1 MSSRLKQSALF
12 HDSFWAVFGNGLGY
26 AMLLLAG
33 VLIARLLGRDLYGE
47 YGVAK
52 TNMLYIAGFATFGMG
67 FTSTKFIAQSQE
79 QDRAHL
85 SSLIRD
91 AQLISF
97 LFSLCVALLVAVFAR
112 LLATYLEEPGLTLC
126 FRMLSLIIVA
136 KSFCTTQTG
145 ILSGLKRFQDIA
157 VNSMISGG
165 AMLLLCVV
173 LTYWFGLAGA
183 LTSLL
188 LSQVVNVLA
197 NAVSIR
203 RVERTFGPQS
213 AVNRRLEL
221 VRFSFPIALQES
233 SFSLCNWL
241 AILLLTKYSSVGE
254 VGLYTASAQWN
265 AIITIKN
272 SYDKSCG
279 FTAIV
284 GFINNLY
291 RVEWRMQQLDI
302 IETKTFH
309 AVSAADILAK
319 IKSSDAVKKMH
330 DEGVDSVLCES
341 LADLK
346 SIKLANRWLVYLL
359 VKYYRLCDSDG
370 RIQEKGLNYILEILK
385 KNNRMNDYVSGDE
398 LLGVL
403 LSASSGFP
411 GLLNSSMDFSSNP
424 DAVSGWVQELK
435 MQKLDDDNIKGYIGS
450 HIIKSVDGYFSKSS
464 DSYMFGD
471 LIPA

>member
-1 MSSRLKQSALF
+1 MINRVFSSLSSRLKQSALF

-85 SSLIRD
+85 CSLIRD

-112 LLATYLEEPGLTLC
+112 PLATYLEEPGLTLC

-265 AIITIKN
+265 AIITI
-272 SYDKSCG
+272 
-279 FTAIV
+279 I
-284 GFINNLY
+284 
-291 RVEWRMQQLDI
+291 
-302 IETKTFH
+302 
-309 AVSAADILAK
+309 
-319 IKSSDAVKKMH
+319 
-330 DEGVDSVLCES
+330 
-341 LADLK
+341 
-346 SIKLANRWLVYLL
+346 
-359 VKYYRLCDSDG
+359 
-370 RIQEKGLNYILEILK
+370 
-385 KNNRMNDYVSGDE
+385 
-398 LLGVL
+398 
-403 LSASSGFP
+403 P
-411 GLLNSSMDFSSNP
+411 GLLVNVILAHLAGSMSDRTVHKRTLHTMLGVNFLCTLLPFAVVYVLASYISSFYGPDFVGMPPVLRVLTFVAIFDCCSQVFRSEFIAQGLP
-424 DAVSGWVQELK
+424 WTVFLIRLSRDVLLVMLVLLLLQHSGGEHGAVRYATALVVASAFHFVMLLLVYWW
-435 MQKLDDDNIKGYIGS
+435 
-450 HIIKSVDGYFSKSS
+450 KSS
-464 DSYMFGD
+464 FLVHKES
-471 LIPA
+471 